1 MHIHLL
7 QWQLVGRQTLDVDGY
22 MAVYQD
28 AFDTEIDPDE
38 FPSGLGYPGGAG
50 PPSPYN
56 TINTEGAIGGNPP
69 LGLFAGPFIPANPE
83 EMGWKDDVIVMPG
96 QVTTFVV
103 RVAPTDRPINAK
115 PLQLMFPFDPSLGPG
130 YVWHCHIVDHE
141 DMSMMRPLMILPSPL
156 RFPQII
162 LQPKD
167 LTKCIGAFFAQFN
180 VIALSATQISYQW
193 QVSTNNGK
201 DWNDLKEEAPYT
213 GTKTL
218 LLRIKLIKAVLNN
231 NLYRCKLT
239 NIDGTTISNAA
250 KLTVVD
256 CSLTQLVQPETT
268 DASTSITVD
277 AVGSGVN
284 PAAELQLSAYPNPA
298 AESTTVTYNLPSDGN
313 VTLGIFN
320 AMGSLVRSIVKDTQ
334 TAGSYNVNVSLA
346 SLTKGTYFLKIQH
359 TGTNTNSVVI
369 TLIKSN

>member
-1 MHIHLL
+1 MDI
-7 QWQLVGRQTLDVDGY
+7 
-22 MAVYQD
+22 
-28 AFDTEIDPDE
+28 
-38 FPSGLGYPGGAG
+38 PGGAG
-50 PPSPYN
+50 PPNDYGTPN
-56 TINTEGAIGGNPP
+56 DVDRAIGGNPP
-69 LGLFAGPFIPANPE
+69 ISKFVGPFIPANPE

-115 PLQLMFPFDPSLGPG
+115 PLQLLFPFDPSLGPG

-201 DWNDLKEEAPYT
+201 DWSNLKEEAPYT

-256 CSLTQLVQPETT
+256 CSLTSNQLVQPEST

-277 AVGSGVN
+277 ALGSAVN
-284 PAAELQLSAYPNPA
+284 PGAELQLSAYPNPA
-298 AESTTVTYNLPSDGN
+298 TESTTVTYNLPSDGN

-334 TAGSYNVNVSLA
+334 TAGTYNVNVSLA

-369 TLIKSN
+369 TLIKRN